1 MTTLS
6 SADTDW
12 LVTLLA
18 EVAATE
24 IMPRFRN
31 LGSGAV
37 QQKSSA
43 ADLVTEADV
52 GAERAITAAL
62 LRRFPDSLV
71 IGEEAVADNPALLD
85 GWSKT
90 DRLAFVVD
98 PIDGTFNFAS
108 GVASF
113 GVMLAVVKNGE
124 TIAGIIHDP
133 VGKDWIMAQKGGGAV
148 LRRTGGE
155 TAALKAAEP
164 AGAVGLMI
172 GSASWQYMD
181 EPSRSRVAGNLSK
194 CLGNVAYRCA
204 AQEYRLLAEGHIH
217 FALYHKLMPWDHLA
231 GSLIVSEAGGYVR
244 RLDGSLYQ
252 PAHLDGGLLAA
263 TDGDSWQMLRE
274 ALWQA

>member
-6 SADTDW
+6 STDVDW

-31 LGSGAV
+31 LGTGDV
-37 QQKSSA
+37 QQKTSA

-52 GAERAITAAL
+52 SAERAITAAL
-62 LRRFPDSLV
+62 LKRFPDCVV

-85 GWSKT
+85 GWSMT
-90 DRLAFVVD
+90 DKLAFVID

-133 VGKDWIMAQKGGGAV
+133 VGKDWIMAQKGSGAV
-148 LRRTGGE
+148 LRRSDGQTSAL
-155 TAALKAAEP
+155 TVAAPL
-164 AGAVGLMI
+164 GAVDRMI

-181 EPSRSRVAGNLSK
+181 EPARSRVAGNLGK
-194 CLGNVAYRCA
+194 CLGSVAYRCA
-204 AQEYRLLAEGHIH
+204 AQEYRLLAGGHIH

-231 GSLIVSEAGGYVR
+231 GSLITMEAGGYLR

-252 PAHLDGGLLAA
+252 PADMDGGLLAA
-263 TDGDSWQMLRE
+263 TDADSWHLLRE
-274 ALWQA
+274 ALLQA

>member
-6 SADTDW
+6 STDIDW
-12 LVTLLA
+12 LATLLA
-18 EVAATE
+18 EVAQTE

-31 LGSGAV
+31 LGAGDV
-37 QQKSSA
+37 QQKTSA

-62 LRRFPDSLV
+62 LKRFPDCVV
-71 IGEEAVADNPALLD
+71 IGEEAVADTPALLD
-85 GWSKT
+85 GWSNT
-90 DRLAFVVD
+90 DKLAFVID

-133 VGKDWIMAQKGGGAV
+133 VGKDWIMAQKGSGAV
-148 LRRTGGE
+148 LRRADGQTS
-155 TAALKAAEP
+155 ALKVAEP
-164 AGAVGLMI
+164 RGAVDRMI

-181 EPSRSRVAGNLSK
+181 EPARSRVAGNLGK
-194 CLGNVAYRCA
+194 CLGSVAYRCA
-204 AQEYRLLAEGHIH
+204 AQEYRLLASGHIH

-231 GSLIVSEAGGYVR
+231 GSLITVEAGGHLR
-244 RLDGSLYQ
+244 RLDGSPYL
-252 PAHLDGGLLAA
+252 PAHLDGGVLAA
-263 TDGDSWQMLRE
+263 TDADSWHMVRE
-274 ALWQA
+274 ALLQG